1 MGKRVIVLLNASK
14 RKSLFFKSTIMDNKS
29 LISKYN
35 VAAPRYTSYPT
46 VPFWENEAFNELDW
60 RKNVLARYKQSK
72 DQGISI
78 YIHLPYCESLCTYCG
93 CNTRITKNHK
103 VEDPY
108 ISSLLREWKMYRELL
123 GDDRILIQEIH
134 LGGGTPT
141 FFQPENLKR
150 LITGILEGNS
160 KTVDASFS
168 FEAHPANTSRAHL
181 QSLYDL
187 GFKRLSL
194 GIQDFDERVQF
205 VINRHQTIEDVSRV
219 MMEAREMGY
228 ESINFDLIYG
238 LPLQTVDSVRMTIES
253 SLNMCPDRISF
264 YSYAHVPWIKP
275 GQRRFTELDLPAG
288 EEKLNLYNLG
298 KEMIQAAGYED
309 VGMDHFAKKEDA
321 LFKANSDGTLHRN
334 FMGYAD
340 RYTPLMIGL
349 GVSSISD
356 AWTAFGQNV
365 KTVEEYH
372 QCIEEGRLPV
382 FKGHLLNEEDVIIRQ
397 YILDMMCRGVV
408 NLLPYHGLNERIQER
423 LEPLL
428 LDDLISVDGLK
439 VSITPSGKSFLR
451 NVCMAFDERL
461 QRTKERDNLFSQ
473 AI

>member
-1 MGKRVIVLLNASK
+1 
-14 RKSLFFKSTIMDNKS
+14 MDYTN
-29 LISKYN
+29 LIEKYN

-46 VPFWENEAFNELDW
+46 VPFWENEAFNEQEW
-60 RKNVLARYKQSK
+60 KSNVVARYNQSK
-72 DQGISI
+72 EQGISI

-103 VEDPY
+103 VEEPY
-108 ISSLLREWKMYRELL
+108 IDCVLKEWEMYHRLLSE
-123 GDDRILIQEIH
+123 GGILIHEIH

-141 FFQPENLKR
+141 FFQPENLEK
-150 LITGILEGNS
+150 LIKGILKGNR
-160 KTVDASFS
+160 KTSDASFS
-168 FEAHPANTSRAHL
+168 FEAHPANTTKEHL

-194 GIQDFDERVQF
+194 GIQDFDEKVQF
-205 VINRHQTIEDVSRV
+205 VINRQQSVTDVSRV
-219 MMEAREMGY
+219 MTEAREIGY

-238 LPLQTVDSVRMTIES
+238 LPMQTMESVQMTLDV
-253 SLNMCPDRISF
+253 SLKMSPDRISF

-275 GQRRFTELDLPAG
+275 GQRRFTEMDLPVG
-288 EEKLNLYNLG
+288 EDKLALYNLG
-298 KEMIQAAGYED
+298 KAMIQEAGYED

-321 LFKANSDGTLHRN
+321 LFIANANGTLHRN

-340 RYTPLMIGL
+340 QYTPLMIGL

-365 KTVEEYH
+365 KTVEEY
-372 QCIEEGRLPV
+372 QKCIQEGKLPV
-382 FKGHLLNEEDVIIRQ
+382 FKGHLLDEEDVIIRQ

-408 NLLPYHGLNERIQER
+408 NLIPNSELNARILER
-423 LEPLL
+423 LESLEC
-428 LDDLISVDGLK
+428 DGLVK
-439 VSITPSGKSFLR
+439 INELEISITVVGKSFLR

-461 QRTKERDNLFSQ
+461 QRTKERENLFSQ

>member
-1 MGKRVIVLLNASK
+1 
-14 RKSLFFKSTIMDNKS
+14 MDYNT
-29 LISKYN
+29 LIAKYN

-46 VPFWENEAFNELDW
+46 VPFWENDAFNENEW
-60 RKNVLARYKQSK
+60 KSNVVARYNQFKAH
-72 DQGISI
+72 GISI

-103 VEDPY
+103 VEEPY
-108 ISSLLREWKMYRELL
+108 IDSLLKEWEMYQHLL
-123 GDDRILIQEIH
+123 GEGSVLIHEIH

-141 FFQPENLKR
+141 FFQAENLER
-150 LITGILEGNS
+150 LINGILKGNR
-160 KTVDASFS
+160 KTNDASFS
-168 FEAHPANTSRAHL
+168 FEAHPANSTREHL
-181 QSLYDL
+181 QTLYNL

-205 VINRHQTIEDVSRV
+205 VINRHQTVEDVSRV
-219 MMEAREMGY
+219 MTEAREIGY

-238 LPLQTVDSVRMTIES
+238 LPLQTKESVQMTIDV
-253 SLNMCPDRISF
+253 SLKMSPDRISF

-275 GQRRFTELDLPAG
+275 GQRRFTELDLPMG
-288 EEKLNLYNLG
+288 KEKLDLYNLG
-298 KEMIQAAGYED
+298 KAMIQEAAYED

-321 LFKANSDGTLHRN
+321 LFKANTNGTLHRN

-340 RYTPLMIGL
+340 QYTPLMIGL

-372 QCIEEGRLPV
+372 KCIEEGKLPV
-382 FKGHLLNEEDVIIRQ
+382 FKGHLLNEEDVVVRQ

-408 NLLPYHGLNERIQER
+408 NLLPNHELNDRILERI
-423 LEPLL
+423 EPL
-428 LDDLISVDGLK
+428 IRDGL
-439 VSITPSGKSFLR
+439 VMVNGLCISITQIGKSFLR

-461 QRTKERDNLFSQ
+461 QRTKERENLFSQ

>member
-1 MGKRVIVLLNASK
+1 
-14 RKSLFFKSTIMDNKS
+14 MDYTN
-29 LISKYN
+29 LIEKYN

-46 VPFWENEAFNELDW
+46 VPFWENEAFNEEDW
-60 RKNVLARYKQSK
+60 KSNVVTRYNQSK
-72 DQGISI
+72 EHGISI

-103 VEDPY
+103 VEEPY
-108 ISSLLREWKMYRELL
+108 IDCVLKEWEMYHRLL
-123 GDDRILIQEIH
+123 GEGSVLIHEIH

-141 FFQPENLKR
+141 FFQPENLEK
-150 LITGILEGNS
+150 LIKGILKGNR
-160 KTVDASFS
+160 KTSDASFS
-168 FEAHPANTSRAHL
+168 FEAHPANTTREHL
-181 QSLYDL
+181 QSLYNL

-194 GIQDFDERVQF
+194 GIQDFDEKVQF
-205 VINRHQTIEDVSRV
+205 VINRQQSVADVSRV
-219 MMEAREMGY
+219 MTEAREIGY

-238 LPLQTVDSVRMTIES
+238 LPLQTKESIQMTLDV
-253 SLNMCPDRISF
+253 SLQMSPDRISF

-288 EEKLNLYNLG
+288 EEKLALYNLG
-298 KEMIQAAGYED
+298 KSLIQKSGYED

-321 LFKANSDGTLHRN
+321 LFIANANGTLHRN

-340 RYTPLMIGL
+340 QYTPLMIGL

-372 QCIEEGRLPV
+372 QCINEGRLPV
-382 FKGHLLNEEDVIIRQ
+382 FKGHLLDEEDVIIRQ

-408 NLLPYHGLNERIQER
+408 NLIPNNELNTRILER
-423 LEPLL
+423 LKSLEK
-428 LDDLISVDGLK
+428 DGLII
-439 VSITPSGKSFLR
+439 VNELNISITVVGKSFLR

-461 QRTKERDNLFSQ
+461 QRTKERENLFSQ

>member
-1 MGKRVIVLLNASK
+1 MKDFNA
-14 RKSLFFKSTIMDNKS
+14 

-46 VPFWENEAFNELDW
+46 VPFWENEKFNELDW
-60 RKNVLARYKQSK
+60 KIRVQKRYAESINE
-72 DQGISI
+72 GISI

-108 ISSLLREWKMYRELL
+108 ITSLLKEWKMYQSIL
-123 GDDRILIQEIH
+123 GEGSVLIQEIH

-141 FFQPENLKR
+141 FFQPQNLER
-150 LITGILEGNS
+150 LIEGILEGNQ
-160 KTVDASFS
+160 KTADASFS
-168 FEAHPANTSRAHL
+168 FEAHPANTTKEHL
-181 QSLYDL
+181 ETLYNL

-205 VINRHQTIEDVSRV
+205 VINRHQTVEDVERV
-219 MMEAREMGY
+219 MQEARAIGY

-238 LPLQTVDSVRMTIES
+238 LPLQTMESVQMTIDV
-253 SLNMCPDRISF
+253 SLKMAPDRISF

-275 GQRRFTELDLPAG
+275 GQRRFTEHDLPEG
-288 EEKLNLYNLG
+288 EDKLNLYKLG
-298 KEMIQAAGYED
+298 KKMIQEAGYKD
-309 VGMDHFAKKEDA
+309 VGMDHFSKVNDELYIASQNGK
-321 LFKANSDGTLHRN
+321 LHRN

-340 RYTPLMIGL
+340 RYTPLMLGL

-356 AWTAFGQNV
+356 SWTAFAQNV

-372 QCIEEGRLPV
+372 DLINKGKLPV
-382 FKGHLLNEEDVIIRQ
+382 FKGHLLNQEDLIIRE
-397 YILDMMCRGVV
+397 YILDMMCRGIVKLKEGSV
-408 NLLPYHGLNERIQER
+408 LNEMIKRR
-423 LEPLL
+423 LQPQVE
-428 LDDLISVDGLK
+428 DGL
-439 VSITPSGKSFLR
+439 VTIDGDRVEITEIGKSFLR
-451 NVCMAFDERL
+451 NVCMSFDERL
-461 QRTKERDNLFSQ
+461 QQTKERENLFSQ

>member
-1 MGKRVIVLLNASK
+1 
-14 RKSLFFKSTIMDNKS
+14 MDHKS

-46 VPFWENEAFNELDW
+46 VPFWENEDFSESEW
-60 RKNVLARYKQSK
+60 KNNVIARYNQSK
-72 DQGISI
+72 AQGLSI
-78 YIHLPYCESLCTYCG
+78 YIHLPYCENLCTYCG

-103 VEDPY
+103 VEEPY
-108 ISSLLREWKMYRELL
+108 IDSLLKEWEMYRQLL
-123 GDDRILIQEIH
+123 GEESLLIQEIH

-150 LITGILEGNS
+150 LISGILHGNR
-160 KTVDASFS
+160 KTEDASFS
-168 FEAHPANTSRAHL
+168 FEAHPANTTREHL
-181 QSLYDL
+181 QTLADL

-219 MMEAREMGY
+219 MAEARAIGY
-228 ESINFDLIYG
+228 DSINFDLIYG
-238 LPLQTVDSVRMTIES
+238 LPLQTMESVKMTIEA
-253 SLNMCPDRISF
+253 SLAMSPDRISF
-264 YSYAHVPWIKP
+264 YSYAHVPWLKP
-275 GQRRFTELDLPAG
+275 GQRRFTEMDLPVG
-288 EEKLNLYNLG
+288 EDKLNLYKLG
-298 KEMIQAAGYED
+298 KTMIQEAGYED
-309 VGMDHFAKKEDA
+309 VGMDHFAKREDA
-321 LFKANSDGTLHRN
+321 LFLANANGTLHRN

-356 AWTAFGQNV
+356 AWTAFAQNV

-372 QCIEEGRLPV
+372 QLIQEGKLPV
-382 FKGHLLNEEDVIIRQ
+382 FKGHLLDQEDVLIRQ

-408 NLLPYHGLNERIQER
+408 NLQPASTLNERILQR
-423 LEPLL
+423 LQPLQ
-428 LDDLISVDGLK
+428 DDGL
-439 VSITPSGKSFLR
+439 VVINGLNITITVIGKSFLR
-451 NVCMAFDERL
+451 NVCMTFDERL
-461 QRTKERDNLFSQ
+461 QRSKERENLFSQ

>member
-1 MGKRVIVLLNASK
+1 MDFNA
-14 RKSLFFKSTIMDNKS
+14 
-29 LISKYN
+29 LIAKYN

-46 VPFWENEAFNELDW
+46 VPFWENDVFNEYEW
-60 RKNVLARYKQSK
+60 KKNVVARYNQTKEH
-72 DQGISI
+72 GISI

-103 VEDPY
+103 VEEPY
-108 ISSLLREWKMYRELL
+108 INSLLKEWEIYQHLL
-123 GDDRILIQEIH
+123 GEGRVLIHEIH

-141 FFQPENLKR
+141 FFQPENLEK
-150 LITGILEGNS
+150 LIKGILQGNN
-160 KTVDASFS
+160 KTPDASFS
-168 FEAHPANTSRAHL
+168 FEAHPANTSREHL
-181 QSLYDL
+181 KTLYDL

-205 VINRHQTIEDVSRV
+205 VINRQQSVEDVSRV
-219 MMEAREMGY
+219 MTDAREIGY

-238 LPLQTVDSVRMTIES
+238 LPLQTLKSIKNTIDV
-253 SLNMCPDRISF
+253 SLQMSPDRISF

-275 GQRRFTELDLPAG
+275 GQRRFTELDLPVGSA
-288 EEKLNLYNLG
+288 KLDLYNLG
-298 KEMIQAAGYED
+298 KSMIQKSGYED
-309 VGMDHFAKKEDA
+309 VGMDHFAKRKDA
-321 LFKANSDGTLHRN
+321 LFIANTNGTLHRN

-340 RYTPLMIGL
+340 QYTPLMIGL

-372 QCIEEGRLPV
+372 QLIGEGKLPV
-382 FKGHLLNEEDVIIRQ
+382 FKGHLLHEEDVVVRQ

-408 NLLPYHGLNERIQER
+408 NLLPNHELNSRILER
-423 LEPLL
+423 LEPLEM
-428 LDDLISVDGLK
+428 DDLISIKDLNI
-439 VSITPSGKSFLR
+439 SITVVGKSFLR

-461 QRTKERDNLFSQ
+461 QLTKERENLFSQ